1 MSGGFINSQ
10 SGYNLPLDDED
21 DLKKSHFDATGGTSG
36 MDISNLMNV
45 QQDEDDIKDNYDEV
59 LASSERQRLHDEYS

>member
-1 MSGGFINSQ
+1 
-10 SGYNLPLDDED
+10 
-21 DLKKSHFDATGGTSG
+21 
-36 MDISNLMNV
+36 MDISNIMNV